1 MEIDIEALIA
11 AKREER
17 EKKIQAQN
25 DNELERR
32 ARRIE
37 RQKERAEY
45 EDQRLREHAV
55 FIADRLAEYSP
66 ELLEDW
72 FILDHWTVEEA
83 LILLAGFSPKHIPL
97 DEDGRVNIP
106 LYFDED
112 PWADGGAI
120 LHKEVAGK
128 RVMLSRIRRLDGL
141 DLFGKFTFQIL
152 GVSRIASISADL
164 SFLHNSLLR
173 IWKSGSHTES
183 RYPPKY
189 FIDWAVSKKV
199 PVRWLDWAKAE
210 GYYGERP
217 KEGGVQDMG
226 NGKDVSPKSEAAYLN
241 IIGALGELYWSAAHP
256 GQEYSQAAL
265 LAALKPYEGFAGMSE
280 RNLKDKLT
288 KAIRAIK
295 S

>member
-55 FIADRLAEYSP
+55 FISDRLAEYSP

-97 DEDGRVNIP
+97 DENGRVHIP

-120 LHKEVAGK
+120 LHTEVAGK

-152 GVSRIASISADL
+152 GVSRIASISADF
-164 SFLHNSLLR
+164 SFFHNQLLR
-173 IWKSGSHTES
+173 VWKSGSHMES

-189 FIDWAVSKKV
+189 FINWAVSKKI
-199 PVRWLDWAKAE
+199 PIRWLDWAKAE
-210 GYYGERP
+210 GYYDDQSTADEKPLASRT
-217 KEGGVQDMG
+217 K
-226 NGKDVSPKSEAAYLN
+226 NNYLG
-241 IIGALGELYWSAAHP
+241 IIGALADLYWKTKYP
-256 GQEYSQAAL
+256 GEEYKKSQML
-265 LAALKPYEGFAGMSE
+265 EDLEPYKGFPGHTE
-280 RNLKDKLT
+280 HQTHLKDSLALGK
-288 KAIRAIK
+288 KVID
-295 S
+295 SQ